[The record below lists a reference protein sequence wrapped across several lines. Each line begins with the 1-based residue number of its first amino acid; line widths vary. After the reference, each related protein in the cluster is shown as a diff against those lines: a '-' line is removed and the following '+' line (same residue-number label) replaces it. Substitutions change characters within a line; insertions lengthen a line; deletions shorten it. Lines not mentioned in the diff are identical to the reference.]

1 MNCNALCRPAESSQA
16 LRTLARRE
24 YCFKVESE
32 DRGRPGRDNSE
43 ELETIEGD
51 GGEDGGRGV
60 GGWARGSR
68 ISIFQLER
76 RLSAWLALGF
86 VWAAAM

>member
-1 MNCNALCRPAESSQA
+1 MNCNALCRLAESSQA

-51 GGEDGGRGV
+51 GGEDGRG
-60 GGWARGSR
+60 GARGSR